1 MNTKAQID
9 ESVKS
14 SINEII
20 KNLSSKVDE
29 KTKEDSCDPET
40 LVLYTKALM
49 NSLCAAQRFDFVTG
63 KYGEIIDIDTER
75 MLKRTVGNITELVLK
90 TCVSNQNVDD
100 LLNFIRKTLQLWRI
114 QSLCL
119 IVNPVFCSSLPSHVE
134 EYLILSL

>member
-100 LLNFIRKTLQLWRI
+100 LLNFIRLLDLTMLAWKRLY
-114 QSLCL
+114 SFGEY
-119 IVNPVFCSSLPSHVE
+119 NP
-134 EYLILSL
+134 YG

>member
-40 LVLYTKALM
+40 LGIVHQSAY
-49 NSLCAAQRFDFVTG
+49 
-63 KYGEIIDIDTER
+63 E
-75 MLKRTVGNITELVLK
+75 
-90 TCVSNQNVDD
+90 
-100 LLNFIRKTLQLWRI
+100 
-114 QSLCL
+114 QSLR
-119 IVNPVFCSSLPSHVE
+119 SSEVLT
-134 EYLILSL
+134 LSLESTVKLST

>member
-49 NSLCAAQRFDFVTG
+49 NSAAQRFDFVTG

-90 TCVSNQNVDD
+90 TCVNNQNVDD
-100 LLNFIRKTLQLWRI
+100 LLNFIRLLDLTMLAWKRLY
-114 QSLCL
+114 S
-119 IVNPVFCSSLPSHVE
+119 FG
-134 EYLILSL
+134 EYNHYA